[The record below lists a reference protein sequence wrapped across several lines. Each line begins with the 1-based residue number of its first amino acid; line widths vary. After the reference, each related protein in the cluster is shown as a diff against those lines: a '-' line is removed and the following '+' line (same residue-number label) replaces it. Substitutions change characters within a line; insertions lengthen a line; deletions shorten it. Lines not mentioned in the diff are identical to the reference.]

1 MNTNSKPNVKSSKNE
16 KLLKKIKCQV
26 EDSEVIRGLAQHHI
40 DSFDYA
46 MGDVLK
52 KLPEYI
58 NPLEIKST
66 SKTKEIFNHMF
77 VSFQDFSLELPV
89 NESTASLK
97 RSNELFPHECRER
110 ELNYSAPLHATI
122 KVKFDSE
129 FPQSIQVNLGN
140 IPVMVRSKFCN
151 LRNKSIEELIELKED
166 VHDFGGYFIIHGIEK
181 LIRLTAVSRRNYPI
195 AFV

>member
-1 MNTNSKPNVKSSKNE
+1 MNTKSKSNLKPNQNE

-26 EDSEVIRGLAQHHI
+26 EDSEIVKGLAQCHI

-46 MGDVLK
+46 MGEVLK

-58 NPLEIKST
+58 KPLEIKSGP
-66 SKTKEIFNHMF
+66 KTKEIFNHMF

-89 NESTASLK
+89 NDSTASLK

-151 LRNKSIEELIELKED
+151 LKNKSIDEIVELKED

-181 LIRLTAVSRRNYPI
+181 LIRMTLVSRRNYPI